1 MDEGQVVA
9 RLPLV
14 ADEQA
19 AVTVVPAVGALHDPS
34 AWFAAS
40 AAHQGLFTA
49 SADVRR
55 HVAIPDLLLG
65 VGVVVPL
72 VQAEVVRTTW
82 ASRASM
88 NDSVER
94 GAGHPLVVNVGGGQL
109 DADRHAAAVRQDV
122 AFCAE
127 FCTIGRI
134 GARVVPPFGAF
145 TVALSREHHL
155 RSTPTRSS

>member
-1 MDEGQVVA
+1 MDESQVVA

-19 AVTVVPAVGALHDPS
+19 AVTIVPAVGALHDPS

-72 VQAEVVRTTW
+72 VQAEVVRTTR

-94 GAGHPLVVNVGGGQL
+94 GAGHPLVVNVSGGQL
-109 DADRHAAAVRQDV
+109 DADRYAASVGQNM

-127 FCTIGRI
+127 FSTIGRI

-145 TVALSREHHL
+145 TEALSSEHHF

>member
-19 AVTVVPAVGALHDPS
+19 AVTIVPAVGALHDPS

-40 AAHQGLFTA
+40 AADQGLFTA
-49 SADVRR
+49 STDVRR

-72 VQAEVVRTTW
+72 VQAEVVRTTR

-88 NDSVER
+88 NDSIER
-94 GAGHPLVVNVGGGQL
+94 GTGHPLVVNVGGGHL
-109 DADRHAAAVRQDV
+109 DADRHAAAV
-122 AFCAE
+122 
-127 FCTIGRI
+127 G
-134 GARVVPPFGAF
+134 
-145 TVALSREHHL
+145 
-155 RSTPTRSS
+155 

>member
-14 ADEQA
+14 ADEQT
-19 AVTVVPAVGALHDPS
+19 AVTIVPAVGALYDPS
-34 AWFAAS
+34 PWFAAS

-49 SADVRR
+49 SANVRR
-55 HVAIPDLLLG
+55 HAAIPDLLLG

-72 VQAEVVRTTW
+72 VQAEVVRTTRS
-82 ASRASM
+82 SRASM

-94 GAGHPLVVNVGGGQL
+94 DTGHPLVVNVGGGQF
-109 DADRHAAAVRQDV
+109 DADRHAATVGQNV
-122 AFCAE
+122 AFCAA
-127 FCTIGRI
+127 FCAIGRI